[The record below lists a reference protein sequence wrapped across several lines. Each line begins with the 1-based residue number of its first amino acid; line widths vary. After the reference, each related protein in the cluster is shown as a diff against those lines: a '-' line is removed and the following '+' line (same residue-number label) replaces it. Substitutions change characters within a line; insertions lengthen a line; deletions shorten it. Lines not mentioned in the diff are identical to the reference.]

1 MVDIMLI
8 YEYTYSVSHWDD
20 TDGGWVTITRPS
32 IDCSTLIVIDEFG
45 IIDGGPSINSVEDDV
60 GDDVCVF
67 VNEADSLIDIDDVID
82 IVFVGDTDIDIDTLT
97 VLVLDSDIVFDGV
110 IGGVIDFDIELVKLD
125 DGVIVWVDELVG
137 DNVLVGVLEWDLEFV
152 AEFDDVGVLVWLGI
166 DERELEEVGVSVDVV
181 DKLIDLVRVIV
192 LVGVKVG
199 VDVLAQL

>member
-1 MVDIMLI
+1 
-8 YEYTYSVSHWDD
+8 
-20 TDGGWVTITRPS
+20 
-32 IDCSTLIVIDEFG
+32 VIDEFG

-125 DGVIVWVDELVG
+125 DGVIV
-137 DNVLVGVLEWDLEFV
+137 
-152 AEFDDVGVLVWLGI
+152 
-166 DERELEEVGVSVDVV
+166 
-181 DKLIDLVRVIV
+181 
-192 LVGVKVG
+192 
-199 VDVLAQL
+199 